1 MKRSIVLILTLFL
14 LLTSTGFGVGFTN
27 ADVSDEKIT
36 FPRDLESYADDDLS
50 AYFDVIAHRL
60 KQEPFNAVATL
71 IFFLAITHTMLVSL
85 INKKAHQY
93 EHNYE
98 ILKRQGLRDKNSS
111 SMKASLFHLLGE
123 VETVFGIWAIALA
136 GAIIFYYDWSTFVT
150 YINGL
155 HYTEPLFV
163 IVIMTIAASRPIL
176 KFFEIIMWRIVRLF
190 GNSLEAWWICI
201 LILAPLLGSFV
212 TEPAAMTIS
221 AFLLADKF
229 YRLNPSTKFK
239 YGTLAL
245 LFVNVSIGG
254 VLTNFAAPPILMVAQ
269 PWGWDISYM
278 MFTFGWKAILAMTL
292 STTVYYFVF
301 REEFLALK
309 KPYENYLFKKHVQKR
324 FISQSELEDSFEQ
337 LERMVD
343 RRVGYTKELDAYS
356 FILKENIKEL
366 ANQKLSEEERQKY
379 DIDNAIEE
387 KFEGIKQEEMQRTL
401 PVLLPDDIRPT
412 YINPNWD
419 QRDERVPM
427 WIIIMHVLF
436 LIWTVFNAHE
446 PVLFLSGFLFF
457 LGFYQVTAFYQNKLD
472 LKPALLVAFFLSGLM
487 LHGSLQGWWI
497 APLLSSLPELALNGV
512 GIVLTAFN
520 DNASITYLSTLVSDL
535 PEHLKYAI
543 VSGAVTGG
551 GLTVIA
557 NAPNPVG
564 QSILKRFFND
574 NISPIQLLKFALI
587 PTMITAAIFYFFK

>member
-1 MKRSIVLILTLFL
+1 MKRNWVMLLTLLILLML
-14 LLTSTGFGVGFTN
+14 SNHGVAFMSVEN
-27 ADVSDEKIT
+27 SDESID
-36 FPRDLESYADDDLS
+36 FPRDLEAYGDKSTDSY
-50 AYFDVIAHRL
+50 FEVIKNRL
-60 KQEPFNAVATL
+60 IKEPFNAVATL
-71 IFFLAITHTMLVSL
+71 IFFLAIAHTMMVSL

-93 EHNYE
+93 ERNYE
-98 ILKRQGLRDKNSS
+98 ILIKQGLKDKNSS
-111 SMKASLFHLLGE
+111 SMRGSLFHLLGE

-136 GAIIFYYDWSTFVT
+136 GAIIFYYDWATFVS
-150 YINGL
+150 YVNGL

-176 KFFEIIMWRIVRLF
+176 KFFEMIMWRIVRLF
-190 GNSLEAWWICI
+190 GSTLEAWWISI

-212 TEPAAMTIS
+212 TEPAAMTIA
-221 AFLLADKF
+221 AFMLADKF

-254 VLTNFAAPPILMVAQ
+254 VLTNFAAPPILMVAS
-269 PWGWDISYM
+269 PWGWDIPYM
-278 MFTFGWKAILAMTL
+278 MRTFGWKAILAMVL

-301 REEFLALK
+301 RDEFVALK
-309 KPYENYLFKKHVQKR
+309 KPYENYLYKKHIQKR

-343 RRVGYTKELDAYS
+343 QRVGYTKELDAYS

-366 ANQKLSEEERQKY
+366 AIQKLTEEERQKY

-401 PVLLPDDIRPT
+401 PVLLPDDIRPA

-419 QRDERVPM
+419 QRDEKVPV
-427 WIIIMHVLF
+427 WIISVHIIF
-436 LIWTVFNAHE
+436 LVWTVFNAHE

-487 LHGSLQGWWI
+487 LHGTLQGWWI
-497 APLLSSLPELALNGV
+497 APLLGSLPELALNAV

-520 DNASITYLSTLVSDL
+520 DNASITYLSTLVTDL
-535 PEHLKYAI
+535 PEHLKYAV
-543 VSGAVTGG
+543 VSGAITGG
-551 GLTVIA
+551 GLTIIA

-574 NISPIQLLKFALI
+574 NISPTQLLKFALL
-587 PTMITAAIFYFFK
+587 PTLITACVFYFFR